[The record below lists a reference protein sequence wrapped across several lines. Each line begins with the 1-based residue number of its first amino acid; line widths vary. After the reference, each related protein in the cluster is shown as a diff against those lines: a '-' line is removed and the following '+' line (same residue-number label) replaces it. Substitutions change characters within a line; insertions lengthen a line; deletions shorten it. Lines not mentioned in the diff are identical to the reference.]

1 MVSPTFVIIGAGLAG
16 AKAAEA
22 LREKGFDGRIVLLG
36 DEHHRPYER
45 PPLSKDLLTGKA
57 ERESA
62 FVHPESWYA
71 DHDIDLR
78 LGTQA
83 AAVDRGAHEVVLTD
97 GSRVG
102 YAKLLLATGAEPR
115 ALPGAQDT
123 LRLRRFADTEQL
135 RQVLAAG
142 SRLAVVGAGWIGLEV
157 ASAARQ
163 AGLEVTVLE
172 ALELPLLPALGR
184 EAAQVFADLHTAHG
198 VDLRLGVKVAETSAT
213 HVSLA
218 DGTRIDADAVL
229 VGIGAVPNTALAEAT
244 GLTVDNGIRVDA
256 HLRTSDP
263 DVFAA
268 GDVANADHPFL
279 GRPIR
284 VEHWANALNQP
295 AVAAAGMLGQDETYD
310 ELPYFFTDQYDL
322 GMEYLGHNE
331 GYDRVVF
338 RGDVEAREFI
348 AFWLKDGKVVAGMN
362 VNVWDV
368 TDPIKALI
376 RSGGTVDPDRLGDPS
391 VPLAEVGT
399 ERAGTSA

>member
-1 MVSPTFVIIGAGLAG
+1 MMSSTYVIIGAGLAG

-22 LREKGFDGRIVLLG
+22 LRDKGFDGRVVLLG

-45 PPLSKDLLTGKA
+45 PPLSKDILTGKA

-71 DHDIDLR
+71 DHDVDLR
-78 LGTQA
+78 LGTRVT
-83 AAVDRGAHEVVLTD
+83 AVDRSAREVVLAD

-115 ALPGAQDT
+115 VLPGAENT
-123 LRLRRFADTEQL
+123 VRLRRFGDTERL
-135 RQVLAAG
+135 RQVLETG
-142 SRLAVVGAGWIGLEV
+142 SKLAVVGAGWIGLEV

-163 AGLEVTVLE
+163 AGLDVVVLE

-184 EAAQVFADLHTAHG
+184 EAARVFADLHREHG
-198 VDLRLGVKVAETSAT
+198 VDLRLGVRVAEAGLD
-213 HVSLA
+213 HVRLG
-218 DGTRIDADAVL
+218 DGERIEADAVL
-229 VGIGAVPNTALAEAT
+229 VGIGAVPNTALAEGA
-244 GLTVDNGIRVDA
+244 GLTVDNGIQVDA

-263 DVFAA
+263 DIFAA
-268 GDVANADHPFL
+268 GDVANAYHPSL
-279 GRPIR
+279 GRHLR
-284 VEHWANALNQP
+284 VEHWASALKQP
-295 AVAAAGMLGQDETYD
+295 AIAAAGMLGLEAVYD
-310 ELPYFFTDQYDL
+310 ELPYFYTDQYDL
-322 GMEYLGHNE
+322 GMEYTGLSD

-368 TDPIKALI
+368 TDPIKDLI
-376 RSGGTVDPDRLGDPS
+376 RSGSTVDSARLADPS
-391 VPLAEVGT
+391 VPLTEVG
-399 ERAGTSA
+399 AA